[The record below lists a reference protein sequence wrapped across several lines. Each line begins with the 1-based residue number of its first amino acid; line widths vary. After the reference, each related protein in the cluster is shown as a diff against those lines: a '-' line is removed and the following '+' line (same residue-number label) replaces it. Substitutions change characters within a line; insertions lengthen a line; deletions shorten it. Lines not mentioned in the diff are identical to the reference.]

1 MIKIEV
7 FPLLEIFPSELL
19 ITPNMRYTLQMKGGP
34 HTSVQSFQD
43 GSSIEIKF
51 DIQESSIA

>member
-1 MIKIEV
+1 
-7 FPLLEIFPSELL
+7 
-19 ITPNMRYTLQMKGGP
+19 MKGGP

-51 DIQESSIA
+51 DI

>member
-1 MIKIEV
+1 MIRIEV
-7 FPLLEIFPSELL
+7 FPLLEIYPGELL
-19 ITPNMRYTLQMKGGP
+19 LTPSMRYTLQMKGGP

-51 DIQESSIA
+51 DI